1 MVYLKVFLSEP
12 RGCSPQFLQDEINFL
27 INVFVENGHDRSKL
41 QKSLLTIPKLALLRG
56 KKNCPKT
63 ASKSHGFQNLV
74 RNCEAFTV
82 RMGSMSSSH
91 RRQVWVTFCV
101 TTSVHCLL
109 TVDQECT
116 ILIANVARR
125 NMLERQRKWWRP
137 ELSSMNV
144 MSSMVDGRN
153 LDWLSMQRIAMK
165 FLILKAR
172 RHWLQRAI
180 TESERY
186 ERL

>member
-1 MVYLKVFLSEP
+1 MAMREA
-12 RGCSPQFLQDEINFL
+12 N
-27 INVFVENGHDRSKL
+27 SK
-41 QKSLLTIPKLALLRG
+41 KSLLTIPKLALLRR

-63 ASKSHGFQNLV
+63 ASKSLGFLKLV
-74 RNCEAFTV
+74 LNCEAFTV

-91 RRQVWVTFCV
+91 RRRVWVTFCV
-101 TTSVHCLL
+101 ITSVHYLL

-116 ILIANVARR
+116 RLIANVAKR

-137 ELSSMNV
+137 ELLNMNV
-144 MSSMVDGRN
+144 TSSMVDGRN
-153 LDWLSMQRIAMK
+153 LDWLSMQRIAMRS
-165 FLILKAR
+165 LILKAR